1 MFISRKLTI
10 VLLAL
15 CICVQLSWSDSALA
29 FKNKSYKA
37 GYVMGYT
44 EQPSVKGS
52 DSSITH
58 GKYAS
63 EKREILKKKGDVS
76 MSFYRGLKDGFR
88 DATRDRKPDYTIED
102 VDLEQLPPHL
112 HPKP

>member
-1 MFISRKLTI
+1 MFISRKLAV

-15 CICVQLSWSDSALA
+15 FTCGQLLWSDSALA

-37 GYVMGYT
+37 GYVIGFM

-52 DSSITH
+52 DPSITH
-58 GKYAS
+58 GKYAA
-63 EKREILKKKGDVS
+63 EKREILKKKGEVS